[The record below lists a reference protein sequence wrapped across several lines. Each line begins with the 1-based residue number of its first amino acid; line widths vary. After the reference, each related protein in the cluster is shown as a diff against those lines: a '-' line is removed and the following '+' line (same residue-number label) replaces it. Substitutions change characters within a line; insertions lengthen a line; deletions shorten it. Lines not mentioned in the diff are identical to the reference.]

1 MAGQAEVRS
10 IDTLAFVKAALA
22 TFAYECGQALSEVEL
37 EGRRGVEWITVEQAG
52 YWKAEV
58 RRRGERVNEAM
69 KDLERCRTFKSTG
82 DGPPA
87 CTEEKKNLEKARRKL
102 QVAEEK
108 AQAVRHWTP
117 IVQQQF
123 RETGVRLVHFR
134 EVLDVDVPKAIALVE
149 RMLKSLEAY
158 RQTSGPAGGTT
169 AGETAGDASMRRSL
183 DEDSQGVGN
192 VAEPSAA
199 KGDGAAAGIPET
211 SGGEA

>member
-22 TFAYECGQALSEVEL
+22 TFAYECGQALAEVEL
-37 EGRRGVEWITVEQAG
+37 EGRRGVEWITVDQAG

-58 RRRGERVNEAM
+58 RRRGEKVNEAM
-69 KDLERCRTFKSTG
+69 RDLERCRTFKSTG

-134 EVLDVDVPKAIALVE
+134 EVLDVDIPKAIALVE

-158 RQTSGPAGGTT
+158 HQTASPSGGAA
-169 AGETAGDASMRRSL
+169 AGETAGEGSMRRSL
-183 DEDSQGVGN
+183 DEDRQAS
-192 VAEPSAA
+192 
-199 KGDGAAAGIPET
+199 DDAAASET
-211 SGGEA
+211 SDTSGEEA

>member
-10 IDTLAFVKAALA
+10 IDTLAFVKSALA
-22 TFAYECGQALSEVEL
+22 TFAYECGQALAEVEL
-37 EGRRGVEWITVEQAG
+37 EGRRGVEWITVDQAG

-58 RRRGERVNEAM
+58 RRRGEKVNEAM
-69 KDLERCRTFKSTG
+69 RDLERCRTFKSTG

-108 AQAVRHWTP
+108 VEAVRHWTP

-134 EVLDVDVPKAIALVE
+134 EVLDVDVPKAVARVE
-149 RMLKSLEAY
+149 RMLKALEAY
-158 RQTSGPAGGTT
+158 RQTSGPATSTT
-169 AGETAGDASMRRSL
+169 GSGESADANFRRSL
-183 DEDSQGVGN
+183 DEEQAGGS
-192 VAEPSAA
+192 
-199 KGDGAAAGIPET
+199 GDTPDQAET
-211 SGGEA
+211 SSRGEP

>member
-10 IDTLAFVKAALA
+10 IDTLAFVKSALA
-22 TFAYECGQALSEVEL
+22 TFAYECGQALAEVEL
-37 EGRRGVEWITVEQAG
+37 EGRRGVEWITVDQAG

-58 RRRGERVNEAM
+58 RRRGEKVNEAM
-69 KDLERCRTFKSTG
+69 RDLERCRTFKSTG

-108 AQAVRHWTP
+108 VEAVRHWTP

-134 EVLDVDVPKAIALVE
+134 EVLDVDVPKAVARVE
-149 RMLKSLEAY
+149 RMLKALEAY
-158 RQTSGPAGGTT
+158 RQTSGPATT
-169 AGETAGDASMRRSL
+169 TTGSGESGDANFRRSL
-183 DEDSQGVGN
+183 DEEQAGGS
-192 VAEPSAA
+192 
-199 KGDGAAAGIPET
+199 GDAPDQAET
-211 SGGEA
+211 SRGER

>member
-10 IDTLAFVKAALA
+10 LDTLAFVKAALA

-37 EGRRGVEWITVEQAG
+37 EGRRGVDWITVDQAG

-58 RRRGERVNEAM
+58 RRRSEKVNEAM
-69 KDLERCRTFKSTG
+69 KDLEKCRTFKKTG
-82 DGPPA
+82 DEPPA

-108 AQAVRHWTP
+108 AEAVRHWTP

-123 RETGVRLVHFR
+123 REAGVRLVHFR
-134 EVLDVDVPKAIALVE
+134 EVLDVDVPKAMALVE

-158 RQTSGPAGGTT
+158 REMSSPSGGSS
-169 AGETAGDASMRRSL
+169 AGETAGEASMKRSL
-183 DEDSQGVGN
+183 DEDVQAGSGSGKAA
-192 VAEPSAA
+192 AE
-199 KGDGAAAGIPET
+199 DAAAGEAT
-211 SGGEA
+211 GGEA

>member
-10 IDTLAFVKAALA
+10 LDTLAFVKSALA

-37 EGRRGVEWITVEQAG
+37 EGRRGVDWITVDQAG

-58 RRRGERVNEAM
+58 RRRSEKVNEAM
-69 KDLERCRTFKSTG
+69 KDLEKCRTFKKTG
-82 DGPPA
+82 DEPPA

-108 AQAVRHWTP
+108 AEAVRHWTP

-123 RETGVRLVHFR
+123 REAGVRLVHFR
-134 EVLDVDVPKAIALVE
+134 EVLDVDVPKAMAIVE

-158 RQTSGPAGGTT
+158 REMSSPSGGSA
-169 AGETAGDASMRRSL
+169 AGETAGEASMKRSL
-183 DEDSQGVGN
+183 DEDAQAGSGK
-192 VAEPSAA
+192 A
-199 KGDGAAAGIPET
+199 AAAGEAAAGEAA
-211 SGGEA
+211 GGEA

>member
-10 IDTLAFVKAALA
+10 LDTLAFVKAALA

-37 EGRRGVEWITVEQAG
+37 EGRRGVDWITVDQAG

-58 RRRGERVNEAM
+58 RRRSEKVNEAM
-69 KDLERCRTFKSTG
+69 KDLEKCRTFKKTG
-82 DGPPA
+82 DEPPA

-108 AQAVRHWTP
+108 AEAVRHWTP

-123 RETGVRLVHFR
+123 REAGVRLVHFR
-134 EVLDVDVPKAIALVE
+134 EVLDVDVPKAMALVE

-158 RQTSGPAGGTT
+158 REMSSPAGGSA
-169 AGETAGDASMRRSL
+169 AGETGGKGSMKRSL
-183 DEDSQGVGN
+183 DEDVQADSGKAA
-192 VAEPSAA
+192 AE
-199 KGDGAAAGIPET
+199 DAAAGEAT
-211 SGGEA
+211 GGEA

>member
-10 IDTLAFVKAALA
+10 IDTLAFVKSALA
-22 TFAYECGQALSEVEL
+22 TFAYECGQALAEVEL
-37 EGRRGVEWITVEQAG
+37 EGRRGVEWITVDQAG

-58 RRRGERVNEAM
+58 RRRGEKVNEAM
-69 KDLERCRTFKSTG
+69 RDLERCRTFKSTG

-108 AQAVRHWTP
+108 VEAVRHWTP

-134 EVLDVDVPKAIALVE
+134 EVLDVDVPKAVARVE
-149 RMLKSLEAY
+149 RMLKALEAY
-158 RQTSGPAGGTT
+158 RQTSGPATSTT
-169 AGETAGDASMRRSL
+169 GSGESADANFRRSL
-183 DEDSQGVGN
+183 DEEQAVDS
-192 VAEPSAA
+192 
-199 KGDGAAAGIPET
+199 GDTPDQAET
-211 SGGEA
+211 SSRGEP

>member
-10 IDTLAFVKAALA
+10 LDTLAFVKAALA

-37 EGRRGVEWITVEQAG
+37 EGRRGVDWITVDQAG

-58 RRRGERVNEAM
+58 RRRSEKVNEAM
-69 KDLERCRTFKSTG
+69 KDLEKCRTFKKTG
-82 DGPPA
+82 DEPPA

-108 AQAVRHWTP
+108 AEAVRHWTP

-123 RETGVRLVHFR
+123 REAGVRLVHFR
-134 EVLDVDVPKAIALVE
+134 EVLDVDVPKAMALVE

-158 RQTSGPAGGTT
+158 REMSSPSGGSS
-169 AGETAGDASMRRSL
+169 AGETAGEGSMKRSL
-183 DEDSQGVGN
+183 DEDVQAGSGKAA
-192 VAEPSAA
+192 AE
-199 KGDGAAAGIPET
+199 DAAAGEAM
-211 SGGEA
+211 GGEA